1 MAEDRRYMVLT
12 AAGADRP
19 GLVKRISS
27 AIAEAGANLED
38 SRMAI
43 LGGEFA
49 LILLFAGSAQSVN
62 EVERRLQKLNNEGLL
77 NVTLRPTNRTQ
88 SLGNYLAYRIRVSGL
103 DRPGIV
109 AKISGLLA
117 GRNINVARLDS
128 KVSFAPLS
136 GTPMFLLNADLQIPS
151 ETALTELRRDLNAA
165 CDEDNLDFSF
175 ESGEQNP

>member
-1 MAEDRRYMVLT
+1 
-12 AAGADRP
+12 
-19 GLVKRISS
+19 
-27 AIAEAGANLED
+27 
-38 SRMAI
+38 
-43 LGGEFA
+43 
-49 LILLFAGSAQSVN
+49 
-62 EVERRLQKLNNEGLL
+62 
-77 NVTLRPTNRTQ
+77 
-88 SLGNYLAYRIRVSGL
+88 VSGL

-175 ESGEQNP
+175 ESGEQNT

>member
-19 GLVKRISS
+19 GLVQRISS

-49 LILLFAGSAQSVN
+49 LILLFAGSAKAVAD
-62 EVERRLQKLNNEGLL
+62 VERRMQQLHSEGLL

-88 SLGNYLAYRIRVSGL
+88 SLGNYLGYRIRVSGL

-151 ETALTELRRDLNAA
+151 ETALKELRRDLAAA
-165 CDEDNLDFSF
+165 CDEDNLDFAF
-175 ESGEQNP
+175 ESGEQNS

>member
-12 AAGADRP
+12 AAGPDRP
-19 GLVKRISS
+19 GLVQRISS

-49 LILLFAGSAQSVN
+49 LILLFAGSSKAVAD
-62 EVERRLQKLNNEGLL
+62 VEQRLQRLNSEGLL
-77 NVTLRPTNRTQ
+77 NVSVRPTNRTQ
-88 SLGNYLAYRIRVSGL
+88 AVGNFLAYRIRVSGL

-109 AKISGLLA
+109 AKLSGLLA

-151 ETALTELRRDLNAA
+151 ETALKELRRDLTTA
-165 CDEDNLDFSF
+165 CDEDNLDFFF
-175 ESGEQNP
+175 ESGEQSP